1 MLFGKEENL
10 QSCRIDSWHYWRQE
24 KQICC
29 KQVCS
34 YILQS
39 CHCYALFCAK
49 RLITLQPRVERLFLH
64 LQGSKKYVPVKINTR
79 SHSYIVLIQPQR
91 EHHRWHIFG
100 CRYLLHWSLWATAMT
115 SHSHTHLCSRYVTA
129 QVTAVFSW
137 TIGVQYQRWYRRRG
151 GQTRIKEIAEFLGG
165 FFSTFCPQNLSKQ
178 LQQLLYHLWAFVLL
192 YH

>member
-1 MLFGKEENL
+1 MLF
-10 QSCRIDSWHYWRQE
+10 
-24 KQICC
+24 
-29 KQVCS
+29 
-34 YILQS
+34 
-39 CHCYALFCAK
+39 FCAK

-64 LQGSKKYVPVKINTR
+64 LQSSKKYVPVKINTR

-165 FFSTFCPQNLSKQ
+165 VFFQHFVHKIFPSSCNNSCIIFE
-178 LQQLLYHLWAFVLL
+178 LLYFYIIKMLAKTTTIVRQITKIERCTSSTLVLICITKEVSTQ
-192 YH
+192 